1 MDRSCDGC
9 MGGVLVVG
17 MAGVAGGGVG
27 GGPGGNEAVSDH
39 GGEFDGDRN
48 ASVLDGNNEGKD
60 GDHGE
65 LRPIMYCYAW
75 ECCGWRRWAACDML
89 RSMCGW
95 QHATGGERR
104 IWLWDENWNFLEKSL
119 VSCFAFSLI
128 VVVIVFFGCFPPAS
142 LPHQPQREII
152 NEIIIISRLLV
163 VLL

>member
-1 MDRSCDGC
+1 MWKWLAGGLFLWAVDAWAGERMDRSCDGC

-60 GDHGE
+60 GDHGD

-119 VSCFAFSLI
+119 VSCFAFSLR
-128 VVVIVFFGCFPPAS
+128 VS
-142 LPHQPQREII
+142 
-152 NEIIIISRLLV
+152 S
-163 VLL
+163 

>member
-104 IWLWDENWNFLEKSL
+104 IWLWDEHWNFLEKSL
-119 VSCFAFSLI
+119 V
-128 VVVIVFFGCFPPAS
+128 
-142 LPHQPQREII
+142 
-152 NEIIIISRLLV
+152 
-163 VLL
+163 